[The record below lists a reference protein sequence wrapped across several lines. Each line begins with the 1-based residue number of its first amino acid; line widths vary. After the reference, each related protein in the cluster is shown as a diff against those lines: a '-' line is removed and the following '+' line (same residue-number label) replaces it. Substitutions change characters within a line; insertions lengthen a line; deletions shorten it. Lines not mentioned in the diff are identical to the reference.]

1 MVKIYKQTNNAV
13 ASQHV
18 WMLKPHLKICQCTFN
33 SRSLFSFILYIID
46 ILFKIKMHE
55 ITVFRHLVD
64 TLVLSL
70 VDDNSLSLVKS
81 DL

>member
-1 MVKIYKQTNNAV
+1 MVKIYKQTNNTV
-13 ASQHV
+13 ALRV
-18 WMLKPHLKICQCTFN
+18 WMLKPHLKICTFN
-33 SRSLFSFILYIID
+33 TKSLFGFILYIID

-55 ITVFRHLVD
+55 ISVFRHLVD

-70 VDDNSLSLVKS
+70 VDDHSLSLVNS